1 MSEEDLLAPAQF
13 DDVQAELPEPQP
25 EPEVDAAP
33 APQPEKVE
41 QTVPLAALQ
50 SERAENKSLK
60 ARIPELE
67 RKIEQLVD
75 LVQRTN
81 APKPQPIDPIADPD
95 RFTAAVQAQIAAVAA
110 HTEAEISERFART
123 NYGDEMVNAAFED
136 AKAAGV
142 IDQFRGRKD
151 PWGDLVKWHKAQT
164 VAREIGDDPEAYKAR
179 LRQQI
184 IQEMQIP
191 AAVGQ
196 SAIRPAPSLAG
207 QPNLGT
213 RQTQP
218 WAGPA
223 SLDEI
228 LGGKGSEF

>member
-1 MSEEDLLAPAQF
+1 MSDEELLSPAQF
-13 DDVQAELPEPQP
+13 EETQVEQP
-25 EPEVDAAP
+25 EPAPEVLTEP
-33 APQPEKVE
+33 TPEKVE
-41 QTVPLAALQ
+41 TTVPLAALQ

-67 RKIEQLVD
+67 RKIEQLMDV
-75 LVQRTN
+75 VQRAA
-81 APKPQPIDPIADPD
+81 APKPQPIDPITDPD
-95 RFTAAVQAQIAAVAA
+95 KFTAAVQAQIAAVAA

-123 NYGDEMVNAAFED
+123 AHGNEVVDTAFEA

-142 IDQFRGRKD
+142 LDQFKGRRD
-151 PWGDLVKWHKAQT
+151 AWGDLVKWHKSQI

-179 LRQQI
+179 LRQQVL
-184 IQEMQIP
+184 EELR
-191 AAVGQ
+191 ASGVTAQ
-196 SAIRPAPSLAG
+196 SAVKQAPSLAS

-213 RQTQP
+213 RQSQQ

-228 LGGKGSEF
+228 LGGRGSTF

>member
-1 MSEEDLLAPAQF
+1 MSEQDLLAPAQF
-13 DDVQAELPEPQP
+13 DDVQAELPETQP
-25 EPEVDAAP
+25 E
-33 APQPEKVE
+33 PQPEKVE

-60 ARIPELE
+60 SRIPELE
-67 RKIEQLVD
+67 RKIEQLMDV
-75 LVQRTN
+75 VQRAN

-123 NYGDEMVNAAFED
+123 NHGDDAVNAAFEE

-142 IDQFRGRKD
+142 VDQFRGRKD

-184 IQEMQIP
+184 MQEMQIP

-196 SAIRPAPSLAG
+196 SAAIKPAPSLAG

-213 RQTQP
+213 RQTQA
-218 WAGPA
+218 WAGPVP
-223 SLDEI
+223 LDEI
-228 LGGKGSEF
+228 LGGKGSSF